1 MTEENKLKTNAL
13 PLLDWRRRVAS
24 LYAEVRATPEPRVAH
39 QIWQDGRNSLLRSH
53 PESPIPA
60 GRRASFT
67 GVPVARYD
75 PSLRYVARVD
85 TDVAPARLE
94 VKTGTDGVV
103 VFERAGVVRLADVGD
118 LDVWWLTGYGGGIFL
133 PIKDTRTDG
142 ATYGGGRYVL
152 DTVKGADLG
161 GNDGHLVVDLNF
173 AYNPSCAYDPAWAC
187 PLAQAG
193 NTVPVPVNAGELVAG
208 FTSGQ
213 VAPAMGEPSR

>member
-1 MTEENKLKTNAL
+1 VAEEAKLKMNAL
-13 PLLDWRRRVAS
+13 PLLDWRRQVAS
-24 LYAEVRATPEPRVAH
+24 LYAEVRATPEPLMAH
-39 QIWQDGRNSLLRSH
+39 QIWQDGRNRLLRSH
-53 PESPIPA
+53 PESPMPA
-60 GRRASFT
+60 DRRGSFA
-67 GVPVARYD
+67 GVPVASYD
-75 PSLRYVARVD
+75 RSLRFSAKVD

-94 VKTGTDGVV
+94 MKTGTDGIV
-103 VFERAGVVRLADVGD
+103 VFERAGIVRLGNVGN
-118 LDVWWLTGYGGGIFL
+118 LDVWWLAGYGGGIFL

-193 NTVPVPVNAGELVAG
+193 NTVPVPVNAGELMI
-208 FTSGQ
+208 T
-213 VAPAMGEPSR
+213 R

>member
-1 MTEENKLKTNAL
+1 MNLGFDEVRLQTNAL
-13 PLLDWRRRVAS
+13 PLLDWRRQVAS
-24 LYAEVRATPEPRVAH
+24 LYAEIRATPEPGAAH
-39 QIWQDGRNSLLRSH
+39 RIWQDGRNRLLRSH
-53 PESPIPA
+53 PQSPIPPD
-60 GRRASFT
+60 RRGSFT

-75 PSLRYVARVD
+75 PSLRFAVQVD

-94 VKTGTDGVV
+94 MKTGTDGIV
-103 VFERAGVVRLADVGD
+103 VFERAGVVRLADVGQ
-118 LDVWWLTGYGGGIFL
+118 LDVWWLVGYGGGLFL

-161 GNDGHLVVDLNF
+161 GSDGRLVVDLNF

-193 NTVPVPVNAGELVAG
+193 NTVPVPVHAGELL
-208 FTSGQ
+208 S
-213 VAPAMGEPSR
+213 